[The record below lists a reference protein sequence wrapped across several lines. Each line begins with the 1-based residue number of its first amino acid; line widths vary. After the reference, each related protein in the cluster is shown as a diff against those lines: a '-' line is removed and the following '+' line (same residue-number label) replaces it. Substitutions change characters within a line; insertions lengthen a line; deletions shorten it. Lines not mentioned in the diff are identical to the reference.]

1 MIDKP
6 ILILYH
12 YIRVFN
18 RVQAKKEDSMTAQL
32 KNEYGSIFIS
42 NDVITNIIGI
52 SAIECYGL
60 VGMASKSATDGIV
73 KLLKKDNLSQGVK
86 ISIDENNN
94 ISIDLFVIV
103 QFGTKISV
111 VAENIIEKVKYSV
124 EKFTGLNVQKVNV
137 NIEEVR
143 VQEF

>member
-42 NDVITNIIGI
+42 NDVITNIIGL

-86 ISIDENNN
+86 INIDENNN

>member
-1 MIDKP
+1 MIDNP
-6 ILILYH
+6 IPILYH

-73 KLLKKDNLSQGVK
+73 KLLKKENLSQGVK
-86 ISIDENNN
+86 IVIDENNN
-94 ISIDLFVIV
+94 VSIDLFVIV

>member
-1 MIDKP
+1 MIDNP
-6 ILILYH
+6 IPILYH

-86 ISIDENNN
+86 IVIDENNN
-94 ISIDLFVIV
+94 VSIDLFVIV

>member
-1 MIDKP
+1 MIDNP
-6 ILILYH
+6 IPILYH

-86 ISIDENNN
+86 IVIDENNN
-94 ISIDLFVIV
+94 VSIDLFVIV

-124 EKFTGLNVQKVNV
+124 EKFTGLSVQKVNV

>member
-1 MIDKP
+1 
-6 ILILYH
+6 
-12 YIRVFN
+12 
-18 RVQAKKEDSMTAQL
+18 MTAQL

-73 KLLKKDNLSQGVK
+73 RLLKKDNLSQGVK
-86 ISIDENNN
+86 IDIDENNN
-94 ISIDLFVIV
+94 IAIDLFVIV

-124 EKFTGLNVQKVNV
+124 ENFTGLNVQKVNV

>member
-1 MIDKP
+1 
-6 ILILYH
+6 
-12 YIRVFN
+12 
-18 RVQAKKEDSMTAQL
+18 MTAQL
-32 KNEYGSIFIS
+32 KNEYGSIFIG

-52 SAIECYGL
+52 SAMECYGL
-60 VGMASKSATDGIV
+60 VGMASKSPTDGIV
-73 KLLKKDNLSQGVK
+73 KLLKKENLNQGVK
-86 ISIDENNN
+86 INIDENNN
-94 ISIDLFVIV
+94 IFIDLFVVV

-124 EKFTGLNVQKVNV
+124 EKFTGLNVKKVNV